1 VRRAVRSAGCWVLS
15 AVLGAGCGVLSAEG
29 RGLRAESRVLSAE
42 GRVLRI
48 EGRVLS
54 AQRSAAPAALP
65 EGDGAEIVRSR
76 CLVCHGADLIVSQRL
91 DEAGWG
97 REVDKMIRWGAAVAE
112 LERKPLI
119 AYLARHFAPAPAVSH
134 ARAAEGEAVFKRA
147 CLTCHGADL
156 AQSQRLTLTGW
167 TREVEKMMRWGAK
180 VTDTEKAA
188 LAEYLAS
195 LHPTR

>member
-1 VRRAVRSAGCWVLS
+1 VRGPECGVRSAVRRAGCWVLS
-15 AVLGAGCGVLSAEG
+15 AVLGAGCGVLGAEG
-29 RGLRAESRVLSAE
+29 RGLRAERRGLRAE
-42 GRVLRI
+42 GGVL
-48 EGRVLS
+48 G
-54 AQRSAAPAALP
+54 AQQSAAPAALP
-65 EGDGAEIVRSR
+65 EGDGAEVVRSR

-91 DEAGWG
+91 DDAGWG
-97 REVDKMIRWGAAVAE
+97 REVDKMIRWGAAVAAV
-112 LERKPLI
+112 ERTRLI
-119 AYLARHFAPAPAVSH
+119 AYLARQFAPAPAVSH

-156 AQSQRLTLTGW
+156 AQSQHLTLTGW

-180 VTDTEKAA
+180 VTDAEKPA